1 VSHVRAEEL
10 VATGAGVVAAACPF
24 CNTMLRD
31 ALAARGEGAP
41 ELMDIAQLVARGLP
55 EN

>member
-1 VSHVRAEEL
+1 
-10 VATGAGVVAAACPF
+10 
-24 CNTMLRD
+24 MLRD

-55 EN
+55 DRNAE

>member
-1 VSHVRAEEL
+1 M
-10 VATGAGVVAAACPF
+10 F
-24 CNTMLRD
+24 RD

-55 EN
+55 EGS